1 MESSTGGH
9 LRTPR
14 ASGTGRRVQAEGAV
28 SAKPGQNHRLVKPPQ
43 IRVGQREP
51 APGLPEVLVLLLS
64 FPAAPISQGTG
75 PHSPQPQPMVP
86 HQTGGDQLS
95 FQPRDTEG
103 QSSLSSW
110 DLKLREGK
118 PLPQSYSRS
127 AVGPRSPVP
136 SLLVSKE
143 MPPKSIS
150 VL

>member
-9 LRTPR
+9 LKTPR
-14 ASGTGRRVQAEGAV
+14 ASGMGRRVQAEGAV
-28 SAKPGQNHRLVKPPQ
+28 SAKPGQNPQ
-43 IRVGQREP
+43 IHVGQREP

-64 FPAAPISQGTG
+64 FPAAPTSQGTG
-75 PHSPQPQPMVP
+75 PHSPQPQPIVP

-118 PLPQSYSRS
+118 PLPQSYRRS
-127 AVGPRSPVP
+127 AAGPRSPVP